1 MAALSSTL
9 RKYDDASCVVLV
21 LVLVIVI
28 ELSIVFVLGASHLP
42 GNGFVDHEEDYD
54 YEPDYDDEHEH
65 ERCTSSYLRIRK
77 LSMP

>member
-1 MAALSSTL
+1 M
-9 RKYDDASCVVLV
+9 LV

-28 ELSIVFVLGASHLP
+28 ELSIVFVLGTSHLP

-65 ERCTSSYLRIRK
+65 EHEGYTSSYLRIRE
-77 LSMP
+77 LSRIGDAMAYDS